1 MSQGEDDTI
10 NGEAAPKRLRHNTN
24 MHLTPQVK
32 ISDSPHGPV
41 SINGISPANHPS
53 DSEPTPVEQ
62 MVSMIGALLAE
73 GDRGAASLDILISQL
88 HPDMLA
94 DIVITSMKHLPS
106 SPPTLT
112 TSLAT
117 PADIVVSSSI
127 NPMRSPTRQ
136 PQLPFDSTLPV
147 GSSLSDVPS
156 LNAGVDPRRD
166 PRRVQTSVCLIL
178 SLMFFS
184 CLIRYLMFFSKIT
197 YT

>member
-1 MSQGEDDTI
+1 MPQGEDDTVT
-10 NGEAAPKRLRHNTN
+10 GEVAPKRLRHNNN
-24 MHLTPQVK
+24 MHFTPQGQ
-32 ISDSPHGPV
+32 ISDSPHGTV
-41 SINGISPANHPS
+41 SINGIASGNHPS

-117 PADIVVSSSI
+117 PADIVDS
-127 NPMRSPTRQ
+127 MRSPTLQ
-136 PQLPFDSTLPV
+136 PQVPFDPTLPAGLSV
-147 GSSLSDVPS
+147 SDVPS
-156 LNAGVDPRRD
+156 LNSAVADPRRD
-166 PRRVQTSVCLIL
+166 PRRV
-178 SLMFFS
+178 
-184 CLIRYLMFFSKIT
+184 
-197 YT
+197 

>member
-10 NGEAAPKRLRHNTN
+10 NGEAAPKLLRHNTN

-117 PADIVVSSSI
+117 PADIVDS
-127 NPMRSPTRQ
+127 MRSPTLQ
-136 PQLPFDSTLPV
+136 PQLPFDPTLPAGLSV
-147 GSSLSDVPS
+147 SDVPS
-156 LNAGVDPRRD
+156 LNSAVADPRRD
-166 PRRVQTSVCLIL
+166 PRRV
-178 SLMFFS
+178 
-184 CLIRYLMFFSKIT
+184 
-197 YT
+197 